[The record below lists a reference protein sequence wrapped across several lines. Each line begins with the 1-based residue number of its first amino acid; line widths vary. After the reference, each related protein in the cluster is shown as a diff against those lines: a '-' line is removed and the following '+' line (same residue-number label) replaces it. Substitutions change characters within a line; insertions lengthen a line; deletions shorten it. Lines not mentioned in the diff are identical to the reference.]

1 MKIKILFILVIVFI
15 GFFKGS
21 LPDGYGKNDDWKEYR
36 SYHFIIYYK
45 DAPQDFIKSVEDTA
59 ETYYQEITRNLGFY
73 RDQSWSWDKRAKIYI
88 YRDAE
93 DYVESAKQ
101 ASWSHGA
108 ASALE
113 KEIRTFPA
121 ANGFFDSI
129 LPHELGHII
138 FREFIGSN
146 PYVPAWFDEGVA
158 MYQEKAKRWGV
169 NKSVKKAIDEGNF
182 MPLRELSSVRLYHDS
197 DKNFVELFYAEAAS
211 IVYYLITE
219 LGEFKFVEFCKQLKA
234 GSRFENAISSTYIRF
249 KNLDDLNTAWVDYL
263 KR

>member
-1 MKIKILFILVIVFI
+1 MNMKTKIFVILAIASV
-15 GFFKGS
+15 GFLS
-21 LPDGYGKNDDWKEYR
+21 NAYGKDKESWNESR

-45 DAPQDFIKSVEDTA
+45 DAPQNFIKSVEQTA
-59 ETYYQEITRNLGFY
+59 EDYYQEITRNLGFI
-73 RDQSWSWDKRAKIYI
+73 RDQSWAWDKRAKIYI

-93 DYVESAKQ
+93 DYVESSKQ
-101 ASWSHGA
+101 AGWSHGA

-113 KEIRTFPA
+113 KEIRTYPA

-146 PYVPAWFDEGVA
+146 PYVPTWVDEGVA
-158 MYQEKAKRWGV
+158 MYQEKAKRWGA
-169 NKSVKKAIDEGNF
+169 NKEVKKAIEEKKF
-182 MPLRELSSVRLYHDS
+182 IPLGELSTVRLYS
-197 DKNFVELFYAEAAS
+197 NSEKEFVELFYAEAAS

-219 LGEFKFVEFCKQLKA
+219 LGEYKFVELCKQLKR
-234 GSRFENAISSTYIRF
+234 GGRFENAISSTYFRF
-249 KNLDDLNTAWVDYL
+249 QNLSDLNDAWVTYL